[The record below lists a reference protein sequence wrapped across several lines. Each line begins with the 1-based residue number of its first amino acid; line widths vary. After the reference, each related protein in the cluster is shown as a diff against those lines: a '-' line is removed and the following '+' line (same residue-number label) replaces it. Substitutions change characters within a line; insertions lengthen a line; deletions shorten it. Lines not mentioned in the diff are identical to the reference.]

1 MLEAILNSLFNRTYK
16 QNDIID
22 NVIKALATVNNEKVD
37 EETGVATRSFYLDEK
52 GTYFVLNIHNFE
64 ELVAKISDKYLKE
77 DGIVNYNCI
86 KLLEAI
92 NIEFSNK
99 CFKTQ
104 IVDIS
109 RKKLAK
115 FFDREQSELIKE
127 LKKYL
132 QILKNTTICFYYIPE
147 KTKTTGKYIEMQ
159 LCEDET
165 AFNRKELHFVMN
177 NQLYEFLKNSGAYT
191 YIPQDVLKSLNAN
204 LAYKTIVSHK
214 VANIGTDIENVIPV
228 KKLYDVLD
236 IREYKKDT
244 REAHFETIRRQFEA
258 ALNSINQIEWKY
270 DIETNGRYK
279 KWIKANV
286 IITWKKDPI
295 IANVDE

>member
-16 QNDIID
+16 QNEIID
-22 NVIKALATVNNEKVD
+22 NTIRALATVSNEKID
-37 EETGVATRSFYLDEK
+37 EETGIATRSFYLDEK
-52 GTYFVLNIHNFE
+52 GTYFVLNIEKFE
-64 ELVAKISDKYLKE
+64 ELTNKISNKYLKE
-77 DGIVNYNCI
+77 NGIVNYNCI

-115 FFDREQSELIKE
+115 FFDREQTELIKE

-132 QILKNTTICFYYIPE
+132 QILKNTTICFYYIE
-147 KTKTTGKYIEMQ
+147 AGKTIGEYIEMQ

-165 AFNRKELHFVMN
+165 TFNRKELHFVMN
-177 NQLYEFLKNSGAYT
+177 SKLYEFLKSNGT
-191 YIPQDVLKSLNAN
+191 YIYLSQDVLKSLNTN
-204 LAYKTIVSHK
+204 LAFRTIVSHK
-214 VANIGTDIENVIPV
+214 IANRGTDTENVISV

-236 IREYKKDT
+236 IREYKEDT
-244 REAHFETIRRQFEA
+244 REAHFETIRKQFETS
-258 ALNSINQIEWKY
+258 LNSISQIEWNY